1 MKFIEQ
7 VIISFISALLF
18 TIIAPQLGISFLM
31 FFWVSF
37 LIIFTLGQL
46 LNYFVKYI
54 VDNDRFKTT
63 VYRYLA
69 SVMLYAYGGVLILA
83 SLSLVIERLAPLEL
97 FNLLTLGVLP
107 AWLYFHLDLLV
118 KRLLPKLMERN
129 DTN

>member
-18 TIIAPQLGISFLM
+18 TIIAPQLGIPFLT
-31 FFWVSF
+31 FFWVTF
-37 LIIFTLGQL
+37 LIMFTLGRM

-54 VDNDRFKTT
+54 IDYDRFRSSL
-63 VYRYLA
+63 YRYMA

-83 SLSLVIERLAPLEL
+83 SLSLVIDQLAPLEL
-97 FNLLTLGVLP
+97 SNLLTLGVLP